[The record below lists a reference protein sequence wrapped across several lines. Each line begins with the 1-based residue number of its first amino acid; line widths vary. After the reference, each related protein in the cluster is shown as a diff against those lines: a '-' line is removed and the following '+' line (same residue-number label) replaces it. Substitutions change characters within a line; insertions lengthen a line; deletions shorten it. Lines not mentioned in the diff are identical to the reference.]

1 MIIDSQLDESKEEL
15 LEETFEEVI
24 EETGQ
29 WTQEEAMYVVV
40 PEIDHDCQKCCFY
53 NPAGSCELVEG
64 NISPEGHCRFWVQS
78 CSEDEVESYSLSQS
92 IADLDADEDFFYTL
106 YLMQDEELANY
117 KFDTLL
123 ENLANDLSDEV
134 QELSASK
141 SVSLRKEHK
150 SEKGGLTEAGRRY
163 LNKKENSNLKPGV
176 KGAAKTPEQ
185 WRRKGSFLRRF
196 YSKDSIPPLKKPNG
210 KPTRFAL
217 AACLRKDV
225 PILLA
230 DGTYKTIGEI
240 VDNKLQ
246 VDVVCINP
254 DTLEVTTSPVTGW
267 YKHKSSYEEFI
278 SLGNKKTPEVA
289 DNYTKFI
296 TLTKD
301 HKVFTSEG
309 WVSAEDCVGR
319 KRAFIDKAYTDK
331 AAIEFIYGA
340 LLGDS
345 CIPYK
350 PRASMYMFF
359 GHSLAQEDYLKE
371 KARLLGRVNKVSY
384 SEAVYEHDGKL
395 KRRPVCKVLTPSS
408 ITFSEMRREWYR
420 EGLKRLPNNIEEVLS
435 PLSLAIWIAD
445 DGCLHK
451 GTKNN
456 IDFYHYRIHTE
467 GFKKE
472 DTERLLSILQ
482 TKFGLTGNIRKKENC
497 EGYIINIGTKES
509 VSKLSSLIAPY
520 LINSMRYKVLPE
532 HREVPYLLKDV
543 EFKTEYKTVFL
554 DDITLNDPATTLP
567 VKDYLWKYDIT
578 VDTYHNFVAG
588 GTVVHNSAWGEPVP
602 TNMAAVRRLA
612 AKGEALLKKYAAWK
626 ERNKKSKQ
634 KLSQS
639 ELLNLP
645 LLLSNGM
652 VKIPIAKK
660 GNFFHE
666 QHGIV
671 SFTDEDFAQ
680 IKKESSKEVLG
691 FTPYITYGHPTN
703 LPYNTIDGELK
714 KGDLKGW
721 EEEDNVLFGLFE
733 AKEDVFNLVKNGE
746 YEYSS
751 GEFLRNYKD
760 KFTGV
765 NKGTVLM
772 RVALTNSP
780 FIPFGDTKVEALSQ
794 QSNTDD
800 SCLPKSIPFVIK
812 LSTDIQENI
821 NPPISEEDSPELNM
835 TLEKTPEQL
844 AQEVVSKLIP
854 ESESEVDPTVIETTK
869 ESHVVNKTIIEEPR
883 KEEVKVAASPTAS
896 SVDINALFEKFAAQ
910 AAESTKTAVNA
921 VTSKYEAVVSGLN
934 TQIEALKA
942 QLTNQEQVTQAFS
955 TSLSNQAKLQEQ
967 KELLGYGVSP
977 VLIQKFS
984 QLQSALET
992 KQTVV
997 KLSTKAADGQVS
1009 EVETP
1014 VVNALKELLIDAV
1027 YSEPVNLQQF
1037 GQSANKIPPT
1047 GLMAAI
1053 NGLAEENKAKAAKR
1067 SL

>member
-1 MIIDSQLDESKEEL
+1 MLDGNKEEL

-40 PEIDHDCQKCCFY
+40 PEIEHDCQKCCFY
-53 NPAGSCELVEG
+53 RPNENSKTGSCELVEG
-64 NISPEGHCRFWVQS
+64 NIDAEGHCRFWVQP
-78 CSEDEVESYSLSQS
+78 CPEDEVETYSLSQS
-92 IADLDADEDFFYTL
+92 VADLNADEDFL
-106 YLMQDEELANY
+106 YILALMQDENLANY

-123 ENLANDLSDEV
+123 ENLANDLLTEV

-141 SVSLRKEHK
+141 VSLTKKDKNPE
-150 SEKGGLTEAGRRY
+150 GGLTQAGRDKFNRA
-163 LNKKENSNLKPGV
+163 NNSNLKPGV
-176 KGAAKTPEQ
+176 KGAANTPEKM
-185 WRRKGSFLRRF
+185 RRKGSFLRRF
-196 YSKDSIPPLKKPNG
+196 YAKSPIPPLKLPNG
-210 KPTRFAL
+210 KPSRFAL

-246 VDVVCINP
+246 VDVLCINP
-254 DTLEVTTSPVTGW
+254 DTLEVTTSPITGW
-267 YKHKSSYEEFI
+267 YKHKSSYEEFV

-289 DNYTKFI
+289 GNYTKFI

-309 WVSAEDCVGR
+309 WVSAEDCVSK
-319 KRAFIDKAYTDK
+319 KRAFIDKAYTNK
-331 AAIEFIYGA
+331 AAVEFLYGA

-350 PRASMYMFF
+350 PKSSMYMSFA
-359 GHSLAQEDYLKE
+359 HSEKQEDYLKE
-371 KARLLGRVNKVSY
+371 KARLLGKSDSISY
-384 SEAVYEHDGKL
+384 SEAVYEDDGKL
-395 KRRPVCKVLTPSS
+395 RRRPVCKFLAPSS
-408 ITFSEMRREWYR
+408 VTFSEMRKEWYID
-420 EGLKRLPNNIEEVLS
+420 GLKRLPEDIEEVLS
-435 PLSLAIWIAD
+435 PLSLAIWIGD

-451 GTKNN
+451 KTENN
-456 IDFYHYRIHTE
+456 IDYYSYRLHTE

-472 DTERLLSILQ
+472 DTEKLLTILQ
-482 TKFGLTGNIRKKENC
+482 TKFGLTGNIRKRENC
-497 EGYIINIGTKES
+497 EGYIINIGTKNS

-532 HREVPYLLKDV
+532 HREVSYLLKDV

-554 DDITLNDPATTLP
+554 DDITLNEPATTLP

-578 VDTYHNFVAG
+578 VDTYHNFIAG

-602 TNMAAVRRLA
+602 TSTAAVRRLA
-612 AKGEALLKKYAAWK
+612 AKGEALLKRYASIK
-626 ERNKKSKQ
+626 EKSKKSKQ

-639 ELLNLP
+639 NIEELP
-645 LLLSNGM
+645 ICLSNGM

-660 GNFFHE
+660 GSWFHDV
-666 QHGIV
+666 HGIV
-671 SFTDEDFAQ
+671 SFTDKDFEE

-703 LPYNTIDGELK
+703 LPYESVDAELK
-714 KGDLKGW
+714 KGDLKSW
-721 EEEDNVLFGLFE
+721 EEENDILFGLFD
-733 AKEDVFNLVKNGE
+733 AKEDVFNLIKNGE

-780 FIPFGDTKVEALSQ
+780 FIPFGDTKVEALSTN
-794 QSNTDD
+794 SNSTQD
-800 SCLPKSIPFVIK
+800 CLPKPISYVIK

-821 NPPISEEDSPELNM
+821 NTPIKEDLPETNMSEV
-835 TLEKTPEQL
+835 KTPEQL
-844 AQEVVSKLIP
+844 ATEVVENLIP
-854 ESESEVDPTVIETTK
+854 EIKETKPEVSVESVESKETVPVQTTP
-869 ESHVVNKTIIEEPR
+869 VI
-883 KEEVKVAASPTAS
+883 
-896 SVDINALFEKFAAQ
+896 DFNALLEKFAAQ
-910 AAESTKTAVNA
+910 AELSTKAAIDA
-921 VTSKYEAVVSGLN
+921 VTSKYEAVVSNLN
-934 TQIEALKA
+934 SQVESLKN
-942 QLTNQEQVTQAFS
+942 QLASQEQVTQAFS
-955 TSLSNQAKLQEQ
+955 TSLTNQARAQEQ
-967 KELLGYGVSP
+967 RELLGYGVPP

-997 KLSTKAADGQVS
+997 KLSTRAADGQVV
-1009 EVETP
+1009 ELETP
-1014 VVNALKELLIDAV
+1014 IVKALKELLVDAV
-1027 YSEPVNLQQF
+1027 NSSPVNLQQF
-1037 GQSANKIPPT
+1037 GQSTTKIPAY
-1047 GLMAAI
+1047 GLQGAI
-1053 NGLAEENKAKAAKR
+1053 NSRVEENKAKANKV